1 MPSFSK
7 LLGFVLLSTAA
18 AAGSLRSDVSDP
30 MTGNGMTNMNQMDT
44 PTDHFEQF
52 EESFHKMNDE
62 HEESFHKMNEERD
75 LSHDAQIE
83 DLKQQIEEHKS
94 HDAHIEDL
102 KQQIEEHDAAHF
114 KLEDA
119 IVEANEKYH
128 EEHAAQLATFC
139 TEQETMSAE
148 HMQAAKKYH
157 GEHLAQLANDASDGE
172 TGGETDDETVDCS
185 DANDDSLLE
194 QHARSK
200 TASLLSDA
208 RPRGRRQTVSRRRKA
223 RNQRKRRQRVRG
235 KGKGKPRKRR
245 RRGKGKRMVKKSRL

>member
-75 LSHDAQIE
+75 LSHDAQ
-83 DLKQQIEEHKS
+83 
-94 HDAHIEDL
+94 IEDL

-223 RNQRKRRQRVRG
+223 RNKRKRRR
-235 KGKGKPRKRR
+235 RR
-245 RRGKGKRMVKKSRL
+245 RRGKGKRMVKKGKNRL

>member
-18 AAGSLRSDVSDP
+18 GSLRGDVSGT
-30 MTGNGMTNMNQMDT
+30 MTGTGMINMNQMDGSLTT
-44 PTDHFEQF
+44 PTDLFEHF
-52 EESFHKMNDE
+52 EESFHQMNDE

-83 DLKQQIEEHKS
+83 DLE
-94 HDAHIEDL
+94 
-102 KQQIEEHDAAHF
+102 QQIEEHDAAHF

-157 GEHLAQLANDASDGE
+157 GEHLAQLATDASDAEE
-172 TGGETDDETVDCS
+172 TGDETDGDMSEDEKEESGD
-185 DANDDSLLE
+185 NSLLE
-194 QHARSK
+194 SQA
-200 TASLLSDA
+200 LL
-208 RPRGRRQTVSRRRKA
+208 GM
-223 RNQRKRRQRVRG
+223 
-235 KGKGKPRKRR
+235 KGNPRKGAETKKSARKNLYICLRSLRR
-245 RRGKGKRMVKKSRL
+245 IKSRLRSLKRIKSHSKKNTLLTGKR

>member
-75 LSHDAQIE
+75 LSHDAQ
-83 DLKQQIEEHKS
+83 
-94 HDAHIEDL
+94 IEDL

-208 RPRGRRQTVSRRRKA
+208 GPRGRRQHVSRRRKA

>member
-1 MPSFSK
+1 
-7 LLGFVLLSTAA
+7 
-18 AAGSLRSDVSDP
+18 
-30 MTGNGMTNMNQMDT
+30 
-44 PTDHFEQF
+44 
-52 EESFHKMNDE
+52 
-62 HEESFHKMNEERD
+62 MNEERD

-102 KQQIEEHDAAHF
+102 KQQIEEHDAAHL
-114 KLEDA
+114 KLEAA

-172 TGGETDDETVDCS
+172 TGGETDDEWAVDCS

-200 TASLLSDA
+200 TAALLSDA
-208 RPRGRRQTVSRRRKA
+208 RPRGRRQSIRRRRK
-223 RNQRKRRQRVRG
+223 VH
-235 KGKGKPRKRR
+235 
-245 RRGKGKRMVKKSRL
+245 

>member
-30 MTGNGMTNMNQMDT
+30 MTGTGMTNMNQMDGSLTT

-75 LSHDAQIE
+75 LSHDAQ
-83 DLKQQIEEHKS
+83 
-94 HDAHIEDL
+94 IEDL

-200 TASLLSDA
+200 TAALLSDA

-223 RNQRKRRQRVRG
+223 RNK
-235 KGKGKPRKRR
+235 RKRR
-245 RRGKGKRMVKKSRL
+245 RRRRRGRQC

>member
-1 MPSFSK
+1 MPSLSK

-75 LSHDAQIE
+75 LSHDAQ
-83 DLKQQIEEHKS
+83 
-94 HDAHIEDL
+94 IEDL

-223 RNQRKRRQRVRG
+223 RNKRKRRR
-235 KGKGKPRKRR
+235 RR
-245 RRGKGKRMVKKSRL
+245 RRGKGKRMVKKAKQRL